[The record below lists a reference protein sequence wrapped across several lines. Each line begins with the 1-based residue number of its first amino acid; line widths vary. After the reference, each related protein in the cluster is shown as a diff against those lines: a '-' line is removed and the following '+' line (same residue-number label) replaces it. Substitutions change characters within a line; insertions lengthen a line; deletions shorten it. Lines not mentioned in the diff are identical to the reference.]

1 MPAGAGDNEPLQ
13 MRKRQDQID
22 ELEEKGYIERDGAM
36 FKSRLE
42 FRNGQLTINGKPFD
56 LPGGQALSPPTR
68 Q

>member
-1 MPAGAGDNEPLQ
+1 

-42 FRNGQLTINGKPFD
+42 FRNCQLTINGKPFD